1 MQKSMWKSMLMVALL
16 HVGPTAW
23 AQSAKDGDLT
33 KVMTFSRDDVL
44 TGVTIIDGVTGAWAI
59 YSLASGNTS
68 GVADGI
74 TILATAPAIIFG
86 SAVLGQDS
94 SDGAMWVATLA
105 AGAILTV
112 ATVDIIRRSTAPSGE
127 RVRTFSKNLILMP
140 RVEPMPSERS
150 ARVSLALAGTF

>member
-1 MQKSMWKSMLMVALL
+1 MQKSMRKSMLVVVLL
-16 HVGPTAW
+16 LVGQTAG
-23 AQSAKDGDLT
+23 AQNAQEGDRT

-68 GVADGI
+68 GLADGI

-86 SAVLGQDS
+86 AAVLGQDS

-105 AGAILTV
+105 AGAILSV
-112 ATVDIIRRSTAPSGE
+112 ATIDIIRKSTAPSGE
-127 RVRTFSKNLILMP
+127 RVRTFSKNLILVP
-140 RVEPMPSERS
+140 RVEPMPNERS